1 MLNNRRKNGSLYW
14 ESTTITPIINE
25 VGTITSFIA
34 IKEDITERIK
44 IEHEIKQLNIN
55 LENKIT
61 ERTLELENSNTE
73 LSKAKIEAEQANHA
87 KSEFLSRMSHELRTP
102 MNAILGFAQLL
113 ELGALDSKQE
123 KAVHHIL
130 NSGKHLLDLINE
142 ILEISRIEAGKISIS
157 VESVK
162 LNNIFKDVIETLTP
176 TANAYGVDLINELEK
191 KDEIFIKADKQ
202 RLKQVLINLINN
214 GIKYNKKRGWV
225 KLSVN
230 DYFDNNQTFIRI
242 NVSDNGP
249 GIDPAK
255 ISKLFTPFER
265 LGAENSAVEGTGL
278 GLSVVKQYTTLMS
291 GICGVESKLN
301 EGSVFWIE
309 LPKTNSVVEN
319 LKVIEPITNIK
330 DKESVKAQAV
340 VLYIEDNSSNIDLVT
355 QILLTMRPN
364 VQLITSVYGNETVA
378 LAKANKPNLIL
389 LDLNLPDIHGAEVVE
404 LLNKDEQLKAIPIVV
419 VSADAMPSQ
428 VSNLLAVGVKYYLTK
443 PFDIS
448 LFLQILDQYTIH

>member
-113 ELGALDSKQE
+113 ELGTLNEKQE
-123 KAVHHIL
+123 KSVHHIL

-142 ILEISRIEAGKISIS
+142 VLEISRIEAGKISIS

-162 LNNIFKDVIETLTP
+162 LNNVFRDVIETLTP
-176 TANAYGVDLINELEK
+176 TANSYGVDLINGLTNEA
-191 KDEIFIKADKQ
+191 EIFIKADKQ

-214 GIKYNKKRGWV
+214 GIKYNGKKGWV
-225 KLSVN
+225 KISAAQFN
-230 DYFDNNQTFIRI
+230 DHDQAYIRI
-242 NVSDNGP
+242 SVADNGP
-249 GIDPAK
+249 GIDSTK

-278 GLSVVKQYTTLMS
+278 GLSVVKQYTNLM
-291 GICGVESKLN
+291 GGTCGVESKLN
-301 EGSVFWIE
+301 EGSIFWIE
-309 LPKTNSVVEN
+309 LPKTNSVIELVKIDEKLPAN
-319 LKVIEPITNIK
+319 LV
-330 DKESVKAQAV
+330 KEIPNDQAL

-355 QILLTMRPN
+355 QILLAMRPN
-364 VQLITSVYGNETVA
+364 VKLVTSVYGKETIA
-378 LAKANKPNLIL
+378 LAHQYKPNLIL
-389 LDLNLPDIHGAEVVE
+389 IDLNLPDIHGAEIVE
-404 LLNKDEQLKAIPIVV
+404 LLKNEQQIKDIPVVV
-419 VSADAMPSQ
+419 VSADALPSQ
-428 VSNLLAVGVKYYLTK
+428 VDKLLAAGVKQYLTK
-443 PFDIS
+443 PFDVS
-448 LFLQILDQYTIH
+448 LFLQVLDKYTLT